1 MPEDLENISA
11 DPESFDGRIPQDWN
25 DFIQK
30 YERYRQ
36 DVRDG
41 KIGKTAQFWMIY
53 LDLMR
58 TQHKIHTAV
67 QTNDFELRLQAW
79 EEMLPFYFAF
89 NKTNYARYG
98 CWYVQTMKEIDL
110 RYPGLKEMFKTS
122 GISVQAQ
129 SAYPSRTSTDQRGEQ
144 SINRD
149 AKTAGKM
156 NQIPIHSLIFILE

>member
-1 MPEDLENISA
+1 
-11 DPESFDGRIPQDWN
+11 
-25 DFIQK
+25 
-30 YERYRQ
+30 
-36 DVRDG
+36 
-41 KIGKTAQFWMIY
+41 
-53 LDLMR
+53 MR